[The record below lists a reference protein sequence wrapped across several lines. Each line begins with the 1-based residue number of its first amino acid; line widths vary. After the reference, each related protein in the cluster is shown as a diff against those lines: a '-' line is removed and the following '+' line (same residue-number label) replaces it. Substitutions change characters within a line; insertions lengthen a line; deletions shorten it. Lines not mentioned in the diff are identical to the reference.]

1 MAPKKD
7 PDIQIAYQN
16 KDILTKNFG
25 ERLRGKSLGV
35 YGLNGINVVDVL
47 PTNLPAVE
55 ANELR
60 LDNLFLLS
68 TGEFAIVDYESEY
81 SEENKSKYL
90 GYIARVERRLYNDF
104 KEYKPLKIIVIYTAD
119 VARGTT
125 NPRLYMGDVKIDIT
139 EAFLIDLDSK
149 EIRDA
154 LTRKIRTG
162 ERFTDEDL
170 MKLVIYPLTYKGK
183 EAKQKAVSEAIDIA
197 DDIGDERMV
206 IDAMMGILVFSDKM
220 ITKED
225 AVRIRRR
232 ISMTKFDQIIA
243 EEREEAVKAAV
254 KEAVKEAEYRK
265 DKEADQ
271 EKMNIALSLLKD
283 GVTMEKVARCVGIP
297 LVVVQDMALKI

>member
-1 MAPKKD
+1 MQQKRD

-16 KDILTKNFG
+16 KDILTKSFG
-25 ERLRGKSLGV
+25 ERLKGKSLGV
-35 YGLNGINVVDVL
+35 YGLNDINVVDVL

-81 SEENKSKYL
+81 SEESKCKYL

-125 NPRLYMGDVKIDIT
+125 NPKMYMGDVRIDIT
-139 EAFLIDLDSK
+139 EAFLIELDSK
-149 EIRDA
+149 EIRDN
-154 LTRKIRTG
+154 LTQKIKKG

-170 MKLVIYPLTYKGK
+170 MKLVIYPLTYRGK
-183 EAKQKAVSEAIDIA
+183 AAKQKAVSEAIDIA
-197 DDIGDERMV
+197 EEIGDVRMV
-206 IDAMMGILVFSDKM
+206 TDAMTGIFVFSDKV

-225 AVRIRRR
+225 AFRIRRR
-232 ISMTKFDQIIA
+232 IRMTKFHQIIA
-243 EEREEAVKAAV
+243 EEIEEAVKVAV
-254 KEAVKEAEYRK
+254 KETEYRK
-265 DKEADQ
+265 DKETNQ
-271 EKMNIALSLLKD
+271 VKMDIALSFLKAGD
-283 GVTMEKVARCVGIP
+283 TTEKVAKCVGLP
-297 LVVVQDMALKI
+297 LVTVQDLALKV

>member
-1 MAPKKD
+1 MAPNKD

-16 KDILTKNFG
+16 KDILTKSFG
-25 ERLRGKSLGV
+25 ERLKGKSLGV

-90 GYIARVERRLYNDF
+90 GYIARVESRLYNDF

-149 EIRDA
+149 EIRDT

-170 MKLVIYPLTYKGK
+170 MKLVIYPLTYRGK
-183 EAKQKAVSEAIDIA
+183 EGKQKAVSEAIDIA

-206 IDAMMGILVFSDKM
+206 IDAMMGILVFSDKV

-225 AVRIRRR
+225 VVRIRRR

-271 EKMNIALSLLKD
+271 EKMNIALSFLKD
-283 GVTMEKVARCVGIP
+283 GDTTERVARCVGLP
-297 LVVVQDMALKI
+297 LVVVEDLALKI